1 MKIQRIVCFK
11 FIAGVSKA
19 AVDQHMKDFAGMKA
33 DIPQIIECRGGL
45 TIPGDPNTPP
55 EFDSLHYMTFA
66 SMADIEIYNQ
76 HAAHQAFIQNNKQS
90 WQKVLVLNAEIP

>member
-55 EFDSLHYMTFA
+55 D
-66 SMADIEIYNQ
+66 Q